1 MKKEKSCGI
10 IVFDKNKV
18 LMVHHNGGHYSFP
31 KGHVEENETEYET
44 ALREVKE
51 ETNCEAKIVDGFR
64 NVITYSPKPNTIK
77 DVVFFVGV
85 ALTKEIKPQE
95 EEVSKAWFANI
106 DEALKI
112 VTYDDDKKVLNEAIK
127 FMNKEEK

>member
-1 MKKEKSCGI
+1 MIRMRNIRILKKNI
-10 IVFDKNKV
+10 
-18 LMVHHNGGHYSFP
+18 
-31 KGHVEENETEYET
+31 
-44 ALREVKE
+44 R
-51 ETNCEAKIVDGFR
+51 DGFR